1 MACGAF
7 AVALSRKGARAR
19 PPILGDFPYAR
30 LRAPD
35 ARPPWPFPARLSPT
49 EVARGERPSTITTRG
64 YTIMFNIRR
73 LSLTPMTILVGLP
86 LTCALLSLSARAAS
100 FSPQAVDLRSI
111 VATQTAA
118 RVGSPPADQVMHLVV
133 SLPLRNSKEL
143 DVLLSAIYD
152 PASPQ
157 YRRFLSVAEFTD
169 RFGPAEADYD
179 KAVAFFEQRGFVV
192 GPRAANRYLMALDA
206 KVSDVER
213 VFHVTMGLYRHPTED
228 RNFLSPD
235 RSPTFDLDTPLQEV
249 LGLDNFELPHNKM
262 AQSPVPS
269 SAGGSGPNGQFIGSD
284 IRAAYY
290 PSGNLTGVGQ
300 SVGLM
305 ELEGVNL
312 SDVAL
317 FFANNYGAANSV
329 DIKLIATDSEPVTC
343 TGRCSDGEQALDIE
357 YTISM
362 APGLNS
368 VRVYIGSSPE
378 DVLNAMASDNISKVL
393 STSWGWRENTTD
405 NGLFAEFAAQ
415 GQTNLT
421 ASGDDSTLTAS
432 GPWPEEARNII
443 GVGGTDLHTASPGGP
458 WSNETGWKDSA
469 GGPSVNPNIPIE
481 SYQLPY
487 ITAQN
492 GGSTTLRNVPDIA
505 ASADTDMEICADG
518 RCSGGSGGTSFASPI
533 WAGFIALANEE
544 ASIQGKPVV
553 GFINPRIYAL
563 GHEAGDSNW
572 FHDITVGESGIFS
585 CEPSYDLV
593 TGLGSPQGQA
603 LILRL
608 IE

>member
-1 MACGAF
+1 
-7 AVALSRKGARAR
+7 
-19 PPILGDFPYAR
+19 
-30 LRAPD
+30 
-35 ARPPWPFPARLSPT
+35 
-49 EVARGERPSTITTRG
+49 
-64 YTIMFNIRR
+64 MFNIRWR
-73 LSLTPMTILVGLP
+73 FGLTPIAILVGVP
-86 LTCALLSLSARAAS
+86 LACAFVSLSARAAS
-100 FSPQAVDLRSI
+100 FYPQAVDLRSI
-111 VATQTAA
+111 VAAQTAA

-133 SLPLRNSKEL
+133 SLPLRNSNQL
-143 DVLLSAIYD
+143 DALLGGIYD

-169 RFGPAEADYD
+169 RFGPSQADYD
-179 KAVAFFEQRGFVV
+179 KAIAFFEQRGFAV
-192 GPRAANRYLMALDA
+192 GPRAANRYLMALDG

-213 VFHVTMGLYRHPTED
+213 VFHVTMGLYKHPTED

-249 LGLDNFELPHNKM
+249 LGLDDFVLPHNKM
-262 AQSPVPS
+262 VQAKVAA
-269 SAGGSGPNGQFIGSD
+269 SAGGSGPDGQFIGSD

-290 PSGNLTGVGQ
+290 PSGSLTGAGQ

-317 FFANNYGAANSV
+317 FFANNYGAANTV
-329 DIKLIATDSEPVTC
+329 NIELIATDSEPVTC
-343 TGRCSDGEQALDIE
+343 TGRCNDGEQALDIE

-362 APGLNS
+362 APGLSS
-368 VRVYIGSSPE
+368 VRVYVGKSAE
-378 DVLNAMASDNISKVL
+378 DVLNAMATDNISKVL

-405 NGLFAEFAAQ
+405 TGLFAEFAAQ

-432 GPWPEEARNII
+432 GPWPEEARNIVA
-443 GVGGTDLHTASPGGP
+443 VGGTDLHTATPGGP

-469 GGPSVNPNIPIE
+469 GGPSVNPTILIE

-487 ITAQN
+487 ITTAN

-505 ASADTDMEICADG
+505 ASANTDMEIC
-518 RCSGGSGGTSFASPI
+518 SNGSCAGHWGGTSFASPI
-533 WAGFIALANEE
+533 WAGFIAMANEE
-544 ASIQGKPVV
+544 ASLQGKPPV

-563 GHEAGDSNW
+563 GHAVGYSNW
-572 FHDITVGESGIFS
+572 FHDITVGKSGIYN

-593 TGLGSPQGQA
+593 TGLGSPQGQP

>member
-1 MACGAF
+1 
-7 AVALSRKGARAR
+7 
-19 PPILGDFPYAR
+19 
-30 LRAPD
+30 
-35 ARPPWPFPARLSPT
+35 
-49 EVARGERPSTITTRG
+49 
-64 YTIMFNIRR
+64 MFNIRWR
-73 LSLTPMTILVGLP
+73 FGLTPIAILVGVP
-86 LTCALLSLSARAAS
+86 LACAFVSLSARAAS
-100 FSPQAVDLRSI
+100 FYPQAVDLRSI
-111 VATQTAA
+111 VAAQTAA

-133 SLPLRNSKEL
+133 SLPLRNSNQL
-143 DVLLSAIYD
+143 DALLGGIYD

-169 RFGPAEADYD
+169 RFGPSQADYD
-179 KAVAFFEQRGFVV
+179 KAIAFFEQRGFAV
-192 GPRAANRYLMALDA
+192 GPRAANRYLMALDG

-213 VFHVTMGLYRHPTED
+213 VFHVTMGLYKHPTED

-249 LGLDNFELPHNKM
+249 LGLDDFVLPHNKM
-262 AQSPVPS
+262 VQAKVAA
-269 SAGGSGPNGQFIGSD
+269 SAGGSGPDGQFIGSD

-290 PSGNLTGVGQ
+290 PSGSLTGAGQ

-317 FFANNYGAANSV
+317 FFANNYGAANTV
-329 DIKLIATDSEPVTC
+329 NIELIATDSEPVTC
-343 TGRCSDGEQALDIE
+343 TGRCNDGEQALDIE

-362 APGLNS
+362 APGLSS
-368 VRVYIGSSPE
+368 VRVYVGKSAE
-378 DVLNAMASDNISKVL
+378 DVLNAMATDNISKVL

-405 NGLFAEFAAQ
+405 TGLFAEFAAQ

-432 GPWPEEARNII
+432 GPWPEEARNIVA
-443 GVGGTDLHTASPGGP
+443 VGGTDLHTATPGGP

-469 GGPSVNPNIPIE
+469 GGPSVNPTILIE

-487 ITAQN
+487 ITTAN

-505 ASADTDMEICADG
+505 ASANTDMEIC
-518 RCSGGSGGTSFASPI
+518 SNGSCAGHWGGTSFASPI
-533 WAGFIALANEE
+533 WAGFIAMANEE
-544 ASIQGKPVV
+544 ASLQGKPPV

-563 GHEAGDSNW
+563 GHAAGYSNW
-572 FHDITVGESGIFS
+572 FHDITVGKSGIYN

-593 TGLGSPQGQA
+593 TGLGSPQGQP

>member
-1 MACGAF
+1 MI
-7 AVALSRKGARAR
+7 K
-19 PPILGDFPYAR
+19 
-30 LRAPD
+30 
-35 ARPPWPFPARLSPT
+35 T
-49 EVARGERPSTITTRG
+49 
-64 YTIMFNIRR
+64 RR
-73 LSLTPMTILVGLP
+73 LSLTPMTILVGLA
-86 LTCALLSLSARAAS
+86 LACALVSLSARAAS
-100 FSPQAVDLRSI
+100 FSPQAIDLRPI
-111 VATQTAA
+111 AAAQTAA
-118 RVGSPPADQVMHLVV
+118 RVGAPAADQVMHLVV
-133 SLPLRNSKEL
+133 SLPLRNSNQL
-143 DVLLSAIYD
+143 DALLNAIYD

-169 RFGPAEADYD
+169 RFGPSEADYD

-192 GPRAANRYLMALDA
+192 GPRAANRYLMALDG

-213 VFHVTMGLYRHPTED
+213 VFHVTMGLYKHPTED

-249 LGLDNFELPHNKM
+249 IGLDNFELPHNKM
-262 AQSPVPS
+262 AKATIPSP
-269 SAGGSGPNGQFIGSD
+269 AGGSGPNGQFIGSD
-284 IRAAYY
+284 IRTAYY
-290 PSGNLTGVGQ
+290 PSGTLTGVGQ

-329 DIKLIATDSEPVTC
+329 DIDLIPTDSEPVTC
-343 TGRCSDGEQALDIE
+343 TGRCNDGEQALDIE

-362 APGLNS
+362 APGLSS
-368 VRVYIGSSPE
+368 VRVYVGSSAE
-378 DVLNAMASDNISKVL
+378 DVLNAMANDNISKVL
-393 STSWGWRENTTD
+393 STSWGWREHKTD
-405 NGLFAEFAAQ
+405 TGLFAEFAAQ

-421 ASGDDSTLTAS
+421 ASGDDSTLLAS
-432 GPWPEEARNII
+432 GPWPEEARNIVA
-443 GVGGTDLHTASPGGP
+443 VGGTDLHTATPGGP
-458 WSNETGWKDSA
+458 WSNETGWADSA
-469 GGPSVNPNIPIE
+469 GGPSVNPDILIE

-487 ITAQN
+487 ITPAN

-505 ASADTDMEICADG
+505 ASANTDMEICANG
-518 RCSGGSGGTSFASPI
+518 SCSGNWGGTSFASPI
-533 WAGFIALANEE
+533 WAGFIALANEA
-544 ASIQGKPVV
+544 ASIEGKPVV

-563 GHEAGDSNW
+563 GHAAGYSSW
-572 FHDITVGESGIFS
+572 FHDITVGESGIYN

-593 TGLGSPQGQA
+593 TGLGSPQGQP

>member
-1 MACGAF
+1 
-7 AVALSRKGARAR
+7 
-19 PPILGDFPYAR
+19 
-30 LRAPD
+30 
-35 ARPPWPFPARLSPT
+35 
-49 EVARGERPSTITTRG
+49 
-64 YTIMFNIRR
+64 MFNIRWR
-73 LSLTPMTILVGLP
+73 FGLTPIAILVGVP
-86 LTCALLSLSARAAS
+86 LACAFVSLSARAAS
-100 FSPQAVDLRSI
+100 FYPQAVDLRSI
-111 VATQTAA
+111 VAAQTAA

-133 SLPLRNSKEL
+133 SLPLRNSNQL
-143 DVLLSAIYD
+143 DALLGGIYD

-157 YRRFLSVAEFTD
+157 YRRFLSVAEFAD
-169 RFGPAEADYD
+169 RFGPSQADYD
-179 KAVAFFEQRGFVV
+179 KAIAFFEQRGFAV
-192 GPRAANRYLMALDA
+192 GPRAANRYLMALDG

-213 VFHVTMGLYRHPTED
+213 VFHVTMGLYKHPTED

-249 LGLDNFELPHNKM
+249 LGLDDFVLPHNKM
-262 AQSPVPS
+262 VQAKVAA
-269 SAGGSGPNGQFIGSD
+269 SAGGSGPDGQFIGSD

-290 PSGNLTGVGQ
+290 PSGSLTGAGQ

-317 FFANNYGAANSV
+317 FFANNYGAANTV
-329 DIKLIATDSEPVTC
+329 NIELIATDSEPVTC
-343 TGRCSDGEQALDIE
+343 TGRCNDGEQALDIE

-362 APGLNS
+362 APGLSS
-368 VRVYIGSSPE
+368 VRVYVGKSAE
-378 DVLNAMASDNISKVL
+378 DVLNAMATDNISKVL

-405 NGLFAEFAAQ
+405 TGLFAEFAAQ

-432 GPWPEEARNII
+432 GPWPEEARNIVA
-443 GVGGTDLHTASPGGP
+443 VGGTDLHTATPGGP

-469 GGPSVNPNIPIE
+469 GGPSVNPTILIE

-487 ITAQN
+487 ITTAN

-505 ASADTDMEICADG
+505 ASANTDMEIC
-518 RCSGGSGGTSFASPI
+518 SNGSCAGHWGGTSFASPI
-533 WAGFIALANEE
+533 WAGFIAMANEE
-544 ASIQGKPVV
+544 ASLQGKPPV

-563 GHEAGDSNW
+563 GHAAGYSNW
-572 FHDITVGESGIFS
+572 FHDITVGKSGIYN

-593 TGLGSPQGQA
+593 TGLGSPQGQP